1 MLTSSSVPGPNSF
14 VELRLRILKRL
25 RAGKVN
31 DQLLGVLQTAYENAF
46 APEHLVLSRV
56 ERKRLM
62 RDVLKSVME
71 DLSRQLE
78 EE

>member
-14 VELRLRILKRL
+14 GELRLRILKRL

-31 DQLLGVLQTAYENAF
+31 DQLLGVLQAAYEHAF
-46 APEHLVLSRV
+46 APEHLVLSQV
-56 ERKRLM
+56 EKKRLM
-62 RDVLKSVME
+62 RDVLKSVIE
-71 DLSRQLE
+71 DVSRQLE